1 MNQTKKGTDMEM
13 TEADIAEA
21 AGNVRW
27 LIGAMQER
35 GLDEW
40 QCCAIMG
47 CLLEHMLCTREMRNT
62 FIAALT
68 AAWAIRDSG
77 GDGSGR
83 RH

>member
-1 MNQTKKGTDMEM
+1 MNM

-40 QCCAIMG
+40 QCCAVMG
-47 CLLEHMLCTREMRNT
+47 CLLEHLLCTQEMRNT
-62 FIAALT
+62 FIAALE
-68 AAWAIRDSG
+68 AAWQAMDA
-77 GDGSGR
+77 GSDAR